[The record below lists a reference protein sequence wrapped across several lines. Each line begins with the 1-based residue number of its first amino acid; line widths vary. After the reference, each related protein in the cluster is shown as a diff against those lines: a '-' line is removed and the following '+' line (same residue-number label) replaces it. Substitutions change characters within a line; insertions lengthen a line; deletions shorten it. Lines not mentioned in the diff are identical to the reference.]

1 MSEIRRETTAAIE
14 RDSSRIK
21 DLLEI
26 SDYVRRDAFE
36 LIRHARTGHIG
47 GSSSSVELLV
57 ALYFG
62 GEFIF
67 DNSDSK
73 SEARDRVLI
82 RGHEGP
88 VRYPIFSLM
97 GYMDKSELATYRQY
111 GSRLQGH
118 EDMHAAP
125 GIDITPSG
133 SLGMLL
139 SYGVGAAVEIKE
151 SGRDN
156 NIIVYLG
163 DGEEQEG
170 NVSEAARHATTLPL
184 DNLICVID
192 KNGKQLSRPTTDA
205 DGSTDLAKIWEG
217 YGWDVLTIENGHD
230 IPSILNA
237 YKNAKES
244 TRPVC
249 IIANTIKGYG
259 IAGAE
264 DHYSGYHTISATDKG
279 ALDASIDRLNAKLEI
294 SGAEER
300 VPAKAHTLV
309 REPRR
314 SLEVISSYSDE
325 AYRLTYEGDEE
336 CNLDDARDQFYKDL
350 GARIVA
356 IANTAPFYMLSPDFL
371 KVTDADELEVEKY
384 ARFYNTGIREQHT
397 IAMAH
402 GISVTNPYA
411 RILVHYWDSFA
422 FRAMDQMNAAAQ
434 GGSSMLITGANA
446 GLFQERN
453 GGTHQSVGQPGG
465 LLQIPGLTMY
475 EPADA
480 RDLYNVFSY
489 ALTVNKGINF
499 ARLHART
506 LKPLERNAVDA
517 KNIDAYI
524 TYTSDKNPEITFTAS
539 GAPVKNSIEAAHIL
553 EIEHDISAS
562 VINVINQDTL
572 DQSLQG
578 KLHEGVPV
586 ITVYNGN
593 PRILQSSVARAILS
607 SEEIAKPSQVTGLG
621 FEYGTTGKID
631 ELERHMGID
640 AESLVREALKKVRRG
655 KKA

>member
-1 MSEIRRETTAAIE
+1 MSEANHESAASIE
-14 RDSSRIK
+14 KDSRQIS
-21 DLLEI
+21 DLQEI

-36 LIRHARTGHIG
+36 LIRHAKTGHIG

-57 ALYFG
+57 SLYFG

-67 DNSDSK
+67 DTHDSK

-88 VRYPIFSLM
+88 VRYPIFTLM
-97 GYMDKSELATYRQY
+97 GYMDKSELSTYRQY

-118 EDMHAAP
+118 EDMHVAP
-125 GIDITPSG
+125 GVDITPSG

-139 SYGVGAAVEIKE
+139 SYGVGAAVELKE

-156 NIIVYLG
+156 SIIVYLG

-205 DGSTDLAKIWEG
+205 DGSADLAKIWEG

-230 IPSILNA
+230 IPSILSA
-237 YKNAKES
+237 YRKAKAS
-244 TRPVC
+244 TKPIC
-249 IIANTIKGYG
+249 IIANTVKGYG
-259 IAGAE
+259 ISGAE
-264 DHYSGYHTISATDKG
+264 DHYSGYHTVSVTDKG
-279 ALDASIDRLNAKLEI
+279 ALDMAIDELNVKLAKT
-294 SGAEER
+294 GAQER
-300 VPAKAHTLV
+300 VSHHAQTLVGEPRKPAKVLP
-309 REPRR
+309 E
-314 SLEVISSYSDE
+314 YSAE
-325 AYRLTYEGDEE
+325 AYQLSYEGNEH
-336 CNLDDARDQFYKDL
+336 LDLDTARDRFYKDL
-350 GARIVA
+350 GRQIVA
-356 IANTAPFYMLSPDFL
+356 RANTAPFYMLSPDFV
-371 KVTDADELEVEKY
+371 KVPDESELEVKNY

-402 GISVTNPYA
+402 GISVTNPDA

-475 EPADA
+475 EPADV
-480 RDLYNVFSY
+480 RDLYNVFSHS
-489 ALTVNKGINF
+489 LTQNKGIDF
-499 ARLHART
+499 ARLHARSF
-506 LKPLERNAVDA
+506 KPLERESGDA
-517 KNIDAYI
+517 YNIDAYL
-524 TYTSDKNPEITFTAS
+524 THMSDKRPDITFVAS
-539 GAPVKNSIEAAHIL
+539 GAPVRNSIQAAHIL
-553 EIEHDISAS
+553 ESEYGVTSS
-562 VINVINQDTL
+562 VINVINQNTL
-572 DQSLQG
+572 EQSLPG

-586 ITVYNGN
+586 VTVYNGN
-593 PRILQSSVARAILS
+593 PRILQSSVARAVMS
-607 SEEIAKPSQVTGLG
+607 SEEIAKPSRITGLG

-640 AESLVREALKKVRRG
+640 AESLVREALKQLSERKS
-655 KKA
+655 